1 MQKVFNLL
9 VWEESYVRAYED
21 TMRVYD
27 TPQFQRVCG
36 LLKSFQVLLVGTS
49 L

>member
-1 MQKVFNLL
+1 MQKVFDSLL
-9 VWEESYVRAYED
+9 WEEYVRAYED
-21 TMRVYD
+21 ALRVYD